1 MQDTPARPLTASAAV
16 SGKAGPW
23 GRVRRPFG
31 TSGIALGRLLRV
43 TVLAGALTVVLA
55 ALLTGAMA
63 PAARAEVSDQDL
75 DVCIAYAQIELASQ
89 YGSPSSLSF
98 INDER
103 ATMERYDGVV
113 DGHYVSTILR
123 MDGVLTTPDGVAR
136 PVRITCLLASV
147 GEPVGLRLEPRR

>member
-1 MQDTPARPLTASAAV
+1 MALAAV
-16 SGKAGPW
+16 LW
-23 GRVRRPFG
+23 GTPV
-31 TSGIALGRLLRV
+31 
-43 TVLAGALTVVLA
+43 
-55 ALLTGAMA
+55 

-75 DVCIAYAQIELASQ
+75 DVCLAYAQIELASQ
-89 YGSPSSLSF
+89 YGSPSSLTF
-98 INDER
+98 INDGR
-103 ATMERYDGVV
+103 ATMERHDGMM

>member
-1 MQDTPARPLTASAAV
+1 MHVTTATPLASPAAARGTAASWGRARPLPGVGRNILRRLLWGMTLATALAVLLASAMV
-16 SGKAGPW
+16 
-23 GRVRRPFG
+23 
-31 TSGIALGRLLRV
+31 
-43 TVLAGALTVVLA
+43 
-55 ALLTGAMA
+55 

-98 INDER
+98 INDGR

-123 MDGVLTTPDGVAR
+123 LDGVLTTPDGVAR

>member
-1 MQDTPARPLTASAAV
+1 MHVTTATPLAAPTAAR
-16 SGKAGPW
+16 GKTFSW
-23 GRVRRPFG
+23 GRARRL
-31 TSGIALGRLLRV
+31 SGVGRNSLRRLLCVLALAAALGVL
-43 TVLAGALTVVLA
+43 LAGAMV
-55 ALLTGAMA
+55 

-98 INDER
+98 INDGR
-103 ATMERYDGVV
+103 ATMERHDGVV

-123 MDGVLTTPDGVAR
+123 LDGVLTTPDGVAR